1 MGKKATKAA
10 DNIFYLAR
18 YNASQSNPSL
28 SSRENAAEL
37 INIDRTRLARIEL
50 GSTTPYPEEVIR
62 MYEAY
67 QSPELC
73 HLFCSM
79 ECSLGKC
86 TMSKLDITSD
96 FDRLTLQ
103 VLGSIENVSALKSKL
118 IDIAEDGRIAPE
130 EEEDFEDVL
139 KALDRIS
146 SNAQSLKIW
155 AEKNIPKRFKKNETA
170 EN

>member
-1 MGKKATKAA
+1 
-10 DNIFYLAR
+10 
-18 YNASQSNPSL
+18 
-28 SSRENAAEL
+28 
-37 INIDRTRLARIEL
+37 
-50 GSTTPYPEEVIR
+50 
-62 MYEAY
+62 
-67 QSPELC
+67 
-73 HLFCSM
+73 
-79 ECSLGKC
+79 
-86 TMSKLDITSD
+86 MSKLDITSD